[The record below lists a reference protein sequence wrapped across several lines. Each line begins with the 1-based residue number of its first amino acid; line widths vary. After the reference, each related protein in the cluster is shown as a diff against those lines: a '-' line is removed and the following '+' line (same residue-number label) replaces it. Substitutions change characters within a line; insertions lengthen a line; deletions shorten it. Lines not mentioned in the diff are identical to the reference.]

1 LKVQSPAILQGFNI
15 SKNQKGVKTMENIK
29 IDYKDLTEI
38 LQDIADA
45 VGFIDSM
52 KVDADGL
59 ADRLFEDMQVLKN
72 HFGLDD

>member
-1 LKVQSPAILQGFNI
+1 
-15 SKNQKGVKTMENIK
+15 MENIK

-52 KVDADGL
+52 KADADGL
-59 ADRLFEDMQVLKN
+59 ADRLFEDMQVLKD
-72 HFGLDD
+72 HFGLED